1 MRIDIGFMSKITSIC
16 KAAGHGDSVRCG
28 TCRIRRG
35 HVRLYRRVVMGVT
48 SVLHWA
54 TSVVTHILGK

>member
-1 MRIDIGFMSKITSIC
+1 MSKITSIC